1 MQVGRGNYCVQREQ
15 LLHVHVLLLLQLV
28 VLLATM
34 GQPTMID
41 ATTMKATLI
50 ATASAA
56 AAASAAT
63 ERQPEAAAQP
73 GSIKSICKYTLR
85 HTHTHTHG
93 HTLAHHTAVL
103 MFELN
108 LYCVCTWEC
117 ECVWVCCLFV
127 CRLLRLFS

>member
-1 MQVGRGNYCVQREQ
+1 MQREQ
-15 LLHVHVLLLLQLV
+15 LLHVHVLLPLQLV

-85 HTHTHTHG
+85 HTHTHTHTHL
-93 HTLAHHTAVL
+93 HTTQQYLCLSLICTVCVRGSVSVCGCAACL
-103 MFELN
+103 SAG
-108 LYCVCTWEC
+108 YCDY
-117 ECVWVCCLFV
+117 FHK
-127 CRLLRLFS
+127 

>member
-1 MQVGRGNYCVQREQ
+1 MQAGRGNCVQREQ
-15 LLHVHVLLLLQLV
+15 LLHVHVLLLLLV

-50 ATASAA
+50 ATATASAT

-63 ERQPEAAAQP
+63 ERQPEAAVQP

-85 HTHTHTHG
+85 HTHTHL
-93 HTLAHHTAVL
+93 HTTQQYLCLSLICTVCVRVNVYVGVL
-103 MFELN
+103 L
-108 LYCVCTWEC
+108 VC
-117 ECVWVCCLFV
+117 L
-127 CRLLRLFS
+127 

>member
-28 VLLATM
+28 LLLATM

-50 ATASAA
+50 AT

-73 GSIKSICKYTLR
+73 GSIKSICKY
-85 HTHTHTHG
+85 
-93 HTLAHHTAVL
+93 
-103 MFELN
+103 
-108 LYCVCTWEC
+108 
-117 ECVWVCCLFV
+117 
-127 CRLLRLFS
+127 